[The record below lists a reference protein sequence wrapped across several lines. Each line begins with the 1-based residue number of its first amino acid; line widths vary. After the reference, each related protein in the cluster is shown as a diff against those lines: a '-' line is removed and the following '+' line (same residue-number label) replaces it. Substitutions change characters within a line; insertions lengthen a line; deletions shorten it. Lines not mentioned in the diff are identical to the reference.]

1 MLQQAYPE
9 LMDLAPTF
17 REHVRQVGY
26 LDVTAI
32 HPDDVLY
39 EPENVDVVKQWPCV
53 LMLINVTDENC
64 QFRTIVITT
73 GHRILKL
80 RQTINKLMSD
90 LQRAFP
96 IDFKYTIKRIFAPKV
111 KIYRHVPY
119 VCSDF
124 WLMPIGLKQGNNY
137 SWFRWM
143 VDTARWDYRET
154 DTVVSYPDYLP
165 LRLPHGKVPLVA
177 RQEKC
182 WLIAELIKALYETC
196 VSIWSRDTDQVS
208 STESIKAREAVDMMI
223 AETIMI
229 KLLGDN
235 YDATLLPQLIKE
247 VKRGNFS
254 QLAEMMGPDGF

>member
-1 MLQQAYPE
+1 MLQQNYLE
-9 LMDLAPTF
+9 LMDLAPAF
-17 REHVRQVGY
+17 RERVRQSGY

-39 EPENVDVVKQWPCV
+39 EPEHVDVVAQWPCV
-53 LMLINVTDENC
+53 LTLINVTDVNC
-64 QFRTIVITT
+64 QFRTIVMTT
-73 GHRILKL
+73 DHRILKL

-96 IDFKYTIKRIFAPKV
+96 IDFKYTIKRLFAPKV
-111 KIYRHVPY
+111 KITRHIPY

-124 WLMPIGLKQGNNY
+124 WLMPVGLKQGNNY

-143 VDTARWDYRET
+143 VDTARWDYRQTE
-154 DTVVSYPDYLP
+154 TVVSYPDYLP
-165 LRLPHGKVPLVA
+165 LRLPHGKTPLEA

-182 WLIAELIKALYETC
+182 WLIAEFIKALYEACISVWCRGT
-196 VSIWSRDTDQVS
+196 RQVLS
-208 STESIKAREAVDMMI
+208 VESIKAREAVDMMI

-235 YDATLLPQLIKE
+235 YDDALTSQLIKE
-247 VKRGNFS
+247 IKRGDFS
-254 QLAEMMGPDGF
+254 QLVEMVVPDGF